1 MAQDRSISVTGEP
14 AIKARGLTKA
24 YRGRAAVNGIDLTVM
39 PGEVYGFLGPNG
51 AGKTT
56 TMRMLLGLVAP
67 EAGTVRLFGRDPR
80 DDPFAAREGVAGI
93 VEEPR
98 LYPYLT
104 GRTNLRMLA
113 DFDRRG
119 VGRGDIEKILETVE
133 LHERAGDKVQEYS
146 QGMRQRL
153 GIAACLVRRPRL
165 LLLDEPANGLDPAG
179 IRYLRGLLRHLSS
192 DGMTVFL
199 SSHLLAEVQE
209 ICARVAI
216 IAHGD
221 IVYEGEIQELRDRA
235 GHRYTLATDDPP
247 LAAEICDRSFGVD
260 QVSLEGETVRF
271 AIVDESELLPL
282 TRALTEARIVIRGLV
297 PEQLTLERVFFELTE
312 ESAHTARVVAR

>member
-1 MAQDRSISVTGEP
+1 MRESRRVAVSEGIAIS
-14 AIKARGLTKA
+14 ARGLRKV
-24 YRGRAAVNGIDLTVM
+24 YRGRPAVNGIDLTVLS
-39 PGEVYGFLGPNG
+39 GEVYGFLGPNG

-67 EAGTVRLFGRDPR
+67 DGGVMELFGRDPR
-80 DDPFAAREGVAGI
+80 DDQLAAREGVAGI

-98 LYPYLT
+98 LYPYLS

-113 DFDRRG
+113 DLDRKG
-119 VGRGDIEKILETVE
+119 VGKSDIEEILETVE
-133 LHERAGDKVQEYS
+133 LRDRAGDKVSEYS

-179 IRYLRGLLRHLSS
+179 IRYLRSLLRRLSA

-209 ICARVAI
+209 LCGRAAI

-221 IVYEGEIQELRDRA
+221 IVYEGDLEELRRRSSQ
-235 GHRYTLATDDPP
+235 GYTLRTDDSS
-247 LAAEICDRSFGVD
+247 LAAEICREAEGVTAVVVD
-260 QVSLEGETVRF
+260 GDVIRF
-271 AIVDESELLPL
+271 DVAEEAHLLPL

-312 ESAHTARVVAR
+312 EGHGLPMTTAT